1 MKQSWDGPLNK
12 LDDYRWEIP
21 KNYLAGMRVPGLIYA
36 SPKLLKQIREDQAP
50 EQVAN
55 VAFLPG
61 IVGHSL
67 AMPDIHWGYGFAIG
81 GVAATNLDNGVI
93 SPGGVGF
100 DINCLSPDTL
110 ILHPFGY
117 TLKIREFEE
126 LWAKEEI
133 NCFDFKKES
142 LTNTKIINFLK
153 KIPDNEVY
161 KITTKTG
168 KTIIATEDHPF
179 YTKDGM
185 ISLGNLEAGD
195 EVAIY
200 PFEGVPYKEPSNE
213 IILNEEKVKELLLKL
228 GKGNNGN
235 GLNQIISH
243 LKKRSLLPLRYNS
256 PKLPYILKIMGYVF
270 GDGNIHFVKEKGK
283 GVTSFYG
290 KPEDL
295 EEIRRDI
302 SSIGYNCSRV
312 YHRKRDHKVDTL
324 YGKCEFSN
332 IETFCKV
339 VSSSFAILLVG
350 LGTPLGMKTNQD
362 YYLPQWIIKAL
373 LWQKR
378 LFLAAFFGAEMSTPK
393 TMLNHNYTFYC
404 PMISMNKQEG
414 FIGSGRKFLEEISDL
429 LAEFGVKTQKI
440 SQRIEYVNKGGD
452 ISHRLRLILS
462 GQNKDLINLYSKIG
476 FEYNKKRS
484 FMANNTVH
492 YLKDKQLIIE
502 KRNQIAIQAK
512 ELKTKEGI
520 GAKAIYKQ
528 IDSSCANLRFIQ
540 RSIYEGRKTSSRINF
555 NSLSFKDFIKIKTEG
570 LGHSGMLWDEIIDKK
585 KVDFNDY
592 VYDFTVKHSNHNF
605 IANNFVVSNCG
616 IRLIRT
622 NLTQKEVKPKIE
634 LLVNELFRAI
644 PSGVGSKGKIRVSY
658 NELRKVLKKG
668 SRWAIENGYGWEE
681 DTLFTEEEG
690 CMKSANP
697 DLVSQHALERGKPQ
711 LGTLGSGNHFLEI
724 QVVDEIYDK
733 EVARKLGLEKDQIT
747 VMIHSGSRGLGHQ
760 VCSDYLITMQKAVHK
775 YGIQLPDRQLACAPI
790 DSPEGKN
797 YYAAMCCAANYAWA
811 NRQCIMHWTR
821 EVFARVFQ
829 STPKQLDLK
838 LIYDVAHNIA
848 KIEEFKQEG
857 RKVKLCVH
865 RKGATRAFP
874 PFHPDIPEEYK
885 EIGQPVLIPGDM
897 GRFSYCL
904 VGTERAMEETFGST
918 CHGAGRIKSR
928 TSAKKVVGGR
938 DIQRELRDKGIIVK
952 AESRGTLAEEMS
964 EAYKDV
970 SDVVEVMH
978 QSGISK
984 KVVRMKPLGVI
995 KG

>member
-1 MKQSWDGPLNK
+1 MKQLWNGPLNK
-12 LDDYRWEIP
+12 IDDYRWEIP
-21 KNYLAGMRVPGLIYA
+21 QNYHTGMRVPGLIYA
-36 SPKLLKQIREDQAP
+36 SSTLLEKIRQDQAP

-61 IVGHSL
+61 IVAYSF
-67 AMPDIHWGYGFAIG
+67 AMPDIHWGYGFPIG
-81 GVAATNLDNGVI
+81 GVAATSLDNGVI

-100 DINCLSPDTL
+100 DINCLSPDAL

-117 TLKIREFEE
+117 TLEIRKFEK

-142 LTNTKIINFLK
+142 LTNTKIVNFLK
-153 KIPDNEVY
+153 KIPDNKVY

-185 ISLGNLEAGD
+185 ISLGNLKKSD

-200 PFEGVPYKEPSNE
+200 PFEGAPYEEPCNK
-213 IILNEEKVKELLLKL
+213 IILDEEKVKELLLKL

-243 LKKRSLLPLRYNS
+243 LKKRGLLPLRYNS
-256 PKLPYILKIMGYVF
+256 PQLPYILKVMGYVF
-270 GDGNIHFVKEKGK
+270 GDGNIHFAKEKGK

-295 EEIRRDI
+295 EEIRRDTAC
-302 SSIGYNCSRV
+302 IGYNCSRV
-312 YHRKRDHKVDTL
+312 YYRKRDHKIDTL

-332 IETFCKV
+332 METFCKV

-350 LGTPLGMKTNQD
+350 LGTPLGKKTNQD

-404 PMISMNKQEG
+404 PTIFMNKQEG
-414 FIGSGRKFLEEISDL
+414 FIESGRKFLEEISDL
-429 LAEFGVKTQKI
+429 LVEFGVKTQKI
-440 SQRIEYVNKGGD
+440 SQRVEYVNKGGD

-462 GQNKDLINLYSKIG
+462 GQNQDSINLYSKIS

-484 FMANNTVH
+484 FIANTTVH
-492 YLKDKQLIIE
+492 YLKAKQLIIE
-502 KRNQIAIQAK
+502 KRNEIAIQAK

-520 GAKAIYKQ
+520 GAKAIYKK
-528 IDSSCANLRFIQ
+528 IDSSYANLRFIQ
-540 RSIYEGRKTSSRINF
+540 RSIYEGRKTSPRISF
-555 NSLSFKDFIKIKTEG
+555 NSLSFKDFTKIKTEG
-570 LGHSGMLWDEIIDKK
+570 LGCSGMLWDEIISKQR
-585 KVDFNDY
+585 VDFNDY
-592 VYDFTVKHSNHNF
+592 VYDFTVKHTHHNF

-616 IRLIRT
+616 IRLVRT

-644 PSGVGSKGKIRVSY
+644 PSGVGSKGKIKISY
-658 NELRKVLKKG
+658 NEIRDVLKRGSKWAVEKG
-668 SRWAIENGYGWEE
+668 FGWEE
-681 DTLFTEEEG
+681 DILFTEEKG
-690 CMKSANP
+690 CMKDANP
-697 DLVSQHALERGKPQ
+697 DLVSKHAMERGKPQ

-724 QVVDEIYDK
+724 QVIDKVYDAK
-733 EVARKLGLEKDQIT
+733 IASELGLEEGQIT
-747 VMIHSGSRGLGHQ
+747 VMIHTGSRGFGHQ
-760 VCSDYLITMQKAVHK
+760 VCTDYLVTMQKAVQK
-775 YGIQLPDRQLACAPI
+775 YAISLPDRQLACAPLN
-790 DSPEGKN
+790 SPEGRN
-797 YYAAMCCAANYAWA
+797 YYAAMACAANYAWA

-821 EVFARVFQ
+821 DTFAKIFQ
-829 STPKQLDLK
+829 ASAKDLGMR
-838 LIYDVAHNIA
+838 LIYDVSHNIA
-848 KIEEFKQEG
+848 KIEEHILNGK
-857 RKVKLCVH
+857 KVKLCVH

-874 PFHPDIPEEYK
+874 PFHPDIPEKYRK
-885 EIGQPVLIPGDM
+885 IGQPVLIPGDM
-897 GRFSYCL
+897 GRYSYCL
-904 VGTERAMEETFGST
+904 VGTKKAMEETFGST
-918 CHGAGRIKSR
+918 CHGAGRVMSR
-928 TSAKKVVGGR
+928 TSAKKQARGR
-938 DIQRELRDKGIIVK
+938 DIQQELKEKGIIVK
-952 AESRGTLAEEMS
+952 AESRGILAEEMS
-964 EAYKDV
+964 DAYKDV
-970 SDVVEVMH
+970 SEVVEVMH
-978 QSGISK
+978 QTGISK
-984 KVVRMKPLGVI
+984 KVVRMRPLGVI